1 MKMIYYVIGAGSVP
15 AAVGAFAMAAS
26 DIQLILGMQ
35 LLTLA
40 VTSWGIGVILSRQAQ
55 RGD

>member
-1 MKMIYYVIGAGSVP
+1 MKLLYYVIGAGSVP

-26 DIQLILGMQ
+26 DIQIILGMQ

-40 VTSWGIGVILSRQAQ
+40 FTCWGIGILLSRQAK
-55 RGD
+55 RDD